1 MWETLGA
8 AALGAGL
15 GVPVWLAPYTKVEES
30 FTLQAVHDI
39 LTHGVAH
46 GVRSY
51 DHVQFPGAVP
61 RSFLGPLLVAAPCAP
76 LVALARLVGLDTS
89 ADIQWVMR
97 AVLALAAWVS
107 LVLFAHAVL
116 RTPGVRPFFYVVC
129 ATQFH
134 LVFWA
139 SRTTPN
145 GVAFPLVV
153 AALAGVLGPGDRT
166 RMAGLAAL
174 ALVACTLR
182 LEVVGL
188 AAPAYL
194 WTWTSGRLSLPRCIA
209 LGAASCAVGAAISI
223 VIDSY
228 FWHAVDRTRLPG
240 LGTYVWPEVHA
251 LLFNV
256 VEGHSAEWGV
266 APWHAY
272 FTKELPRLL
281 APTVPLLIAGLG
293 ARPTRGQ
300 QRMPLVALAVFHTC
314 LLSALAHKEWRF
326 LMYTLPLWNALSAY
340 GAWACVRRAPW
351 AGRALVAACIGA
363 GALLLVLYTYV
374 SAHNYPGGAALRAA
388 HERIQAPEVNLHI
401 DTLAAM
407 TGVSLFQCTHLPR
420 PRASWVPS
428 RAPVWHYNKSEGLG
442 ADAPWCDFTHLVTE
456 SANCR
461 VAGDAP
467 LFTPLGAP
475 VPGLERVRRKSVR
488 AYVQDLLGI
497 CRARSLAGAWRA
509 VVPIQV
515 DTAPMLYVCER
526 TGC

>member
-8 AALGAGL
+8 ALLGAGL
-15 GVPVWLAPYTKVEES
+15 GVPVWLVPYTKVEES

-39 LTHGVAH
+39 LTHGFAH
-46 GVRSY
+46 GIQSY

-89 ADIQWVMR
+89 AEIQWVVR
-97 AVLALAAWVS
+97 AVLALATWAS
-107 LVLFAHAVL
+107 LVLFARTVL
-116 RTPGVRPFFYVVC
+116 RTPGVRPLFYVVC

-145 GVAFPLVV
+145 GVAFPLVT
-153 AALAGVLGPGDRT
+153 AALAGVLGPGERS

-174 ALVACTLR
+174 ALITCTLR

-194 WTWTSGRLSLPRCIA
+194 WAWLSGHLSLPRCIA
-209 LGAASCAVGAAISI
+209 LGAASCTVGGAVSLG
-223 VIDSY
+223 IDSY

-240 LGTYVWPEVHA
+240 LGTYVWPEAHA

-272 FTKELPRLL
+272 FAKELPRLL
-281 APTVPLLIAGLG
+281 APSLPLLVAGLV
-293 ARPTRGQ
+293 ARPTRGL
-300 QRMPLVALAVFHTC
+300 QRLPLVTLSVFHTC

-326 LMYTLPLWNALSAY
+326 LVYTLPMWNALSAY
-340 GAWACVRRAPW
+340 GARACVRRAPW

-363 GALLLVLYTYV
+363 GAFLLALYTYV

-388 HERIQAPEVNLHI
+388 HERIEAPEVHLHI

-407 TGVSLFQCTHLPR
+407 TGVSLFQCTHLAR
-420 PRASWVPS
+420 PPASLVPT
-428 RAPVWHYNKSEGLG
+428 RAPVWHYNKTEGLD
-442 ADAPWCDFTHLVTE
+442 ADAPWCDFTHLLTE

-461 VAGDAP
+461 VAGNDP

-475 VPGLERVRRKSVR
+475 IPGLVGVRRKSVR
-488 AYVQDLLGI
+488 AYIEELLGI
-497 CRARSLAGAWRA
+497 FRARSLAAAWHA
-509 VVPIQV
+509 AIPVKV
-515 DTAPMLYVCER
+515 DTEPMLYVCKR

>member
-1 MWETLGA
+1 MWETLGV

-39 LTHGVAH
+39 LTYGVAH

-76 LVALARLVGLDTS
+76 LVALARLIGLDAS
-89 ADIQWVMR
+89 DDVQLLVR
-97 AVLALAAWVS
+97 VVLAFATWAS
-107 LVLFAHAVL
+107 LVAFAHAVL
-116 RTPGVRPFFYVVC
+116 RPSGARSFFYMVC

-134 LVFWA
+134 LVFW
-139 SRTTPN
+139 STRTTPN
-145 GVAFPLVV
+145 SVAFPLVTT
-153 AALAGVLGPGDRT
+153 ALAGVLGT
-166 RMAGLAAL
+166 RPRARIAGLAAL
-174 ALVACTLR
+174 AFLACTLR
-182 LEVVGL
+182 LEVLGL

-194 WTWTSGRLSLPRCIA
+194 WAWTSGRLSLPRCVA
-209 LGAASCAVGAAISI
+209 LGAASCAAGAAAS
-223 VIDSY
+223 VCIDSY
-228 FWHAVDRTRLPG
+228 FWHSVDRERLPG

-266 APWHAY
+266 APWYAY
-272 FTKELPRLL
+272 FAKELPRLL
-281 APTVPLLIAGLG
+281 APTLPLLVAGLA
-293 ARPTRGQ
+293 ARPAQGMR
-300 QRMPLVALAVFHTC
+300 RMPLVFLAMFHTC

-340 GAWACVRRAPW
+340 GAWTCVRRAPW
-351 AGRALVAACIGA
+351 AGRALVAACVSV
-363 GALLLVLYTYV
+363 GALLLALYTYV
-374 SAHNYPGGAALRAA
+374 SAHNYPGGAALHAA
-388 HERIQAPEVNLHI
+388 HERIHTPDVHLHV

-420 PRASWVPS
+420 PHTSLVPT
-428 RAPVWHYNKSEGLG
+428 RAPVWQYNKTEGLG
-442 ADAPWCDFTHLVTE
+442 ADAPWCDFTHLLTE
-456 SANCR
+456 SADCR
-461 VAGDAP
+461 VAGDASF
-467 LFTPLGAP
+467 FTPLGAP
-475 VPGLERVRRKSVR
+475 IDGLARVRRKPVR
-488 AYVQDLLGI
+488 TYAQDLLGI
-497 CRARSLAGAWRA
+497 HRARSFPAAWRA
-509 VVPIQV
+509 MLPIEI